1 MFELKPL
8 SEKGIPAAIEKA
20 ERYRLLNEP
29 RLAESIC
36 LDILELDADNQKAIV
51 ILLLAVTDQFGKGRS
66 VDPNDARQLLP
77 RLKEAYDRE
86 YYAGI
91 ICERQGKSTLN
102 QSIPGGNYLAYEW
115 LRDAMEHFE
124 KAEKIRPSG
133 NDDPILR
140 WNTCVRLIER
150 NKLEA
155 RPEEPVQT
163 MLE

>member
-1 MFELKPL
+1 
-8 SEKGIPAAIEKA
+8 
-20 ERYRLLNEP
+20 
-29 RLAESIC
+29 
-36 LDILELDADNQKAIV
+36 
-51 ILLLAVTDQFGKGRS
+51 
-66 VDPNDARQLLP
+66 
-77 RLKEAYDRE
+77 
-86 YYAGI
+86 
-91 ICERQGKSTLN
+91 
-102 QSIPGGNYLAYEW
+102 
-115 LRDAMEHFE
+115 MEHFE